1 MKSWLALAVIAG
13 LSLVAAPAL
22 AIDKAACVA
31 AAQEGQELRDAKKL
45 GEAREK
51 LLLCAQNDCPE
62 VIRNDCTGWLSDVE
76 SRRSSLVFSAK
87 DAAGNDLSEV
97 KVSAGGKV
105 IVDKL
110 DGSAVFLDPGE
121 YTLVFESAGKQ
132 SEKKVIVAEGQ
143 KARAI
148 DVVIGEPDK
157 KPADPDVKAESGVYV
172 PPIVLVS
179 IGAAGLVAFA
189 ALQGI
194 AQGEY
199 ADLEDGCGATRSC
212 TDDDVSGTRTK
223 FIASGFMLGVGGA
236 AVATAVILWIV
247 DATSGPPKTAPTAF
261 GGVDSQGAFFGVSV
275 PLDL

>member
-1 MKSWLALAVIAG
+1 MKWVALAAIAAG
-13 LSLVAAPAL
+13 SLLARSAF

-51 LLLCAQNDCPE
+51 LLSCAQSACPE
-62 VIRNDCTGWLSDVE
+62 VIRNDCTGWLADVE
-76 SRRSSLVFSAK
+76 ARRSSLVFSVK
-87 DAAGNDLSEV
+87 DASGNDLADV
-97 KVSAGGKV
+97 KVSAGGTI
-105 IVDKL
+105 IVEKL

-121 YTLVFESAGKQ
+121 YTLVFEAGGKQ
-132 SEKKVIVAEGQ
+132 AEKKVIVAEGQ

-148 DVVIGEPDK
+148 DVVIGEPAT
-157 KPADPDVKAESGVYV
+157 KPAAPSVSAEGGVYV

-179 IGAAGLVAFA
+179 IGAAGLAAFA

-199 ADLEDGCGATRSC
+199 AELEDGCGATKSC

-223 FIASGFMLGVGGA
+223 FIASGVMLGVGGA

-247 DATSGPPKTAPTAF
+247 DATSEKAPPQATAF
-261 GGVDSQGAFFGVSV
+261 GGISREGGFLGVRI
-275 PLDL
+275 PIDL

>member
-1 MKSWLALAVIAG
+1 MKIWLALAAIAA
-13 LSLVAAPAL
+13 LSASAGPAL
-22 AIDKAACVA
+22 AIDKAACVS

-51 LLLCAQNDCPE
+51 LLLCAQNACPE
-62 VIRNDCTGWLSDVE
+62 VIRNDCTGWLGDVE

-87 DAAGNDLSEV
+87 DGAGNDLSDV
-97 KVSAGGKV
+97 RVSAGEKL
-105 IVDKL
+105 IVEKL

-121 YTLVFESAGKQ
+121 YTLVFEAGGKQ
-132 SEKKVIVAEGQ
+132 TEKKVIVAEGQ

-148 DVVIGEPDK
+148 DIVIGEAEK
-157 KPADPDVKAESGVYV
+157 KPTDPPGEAEAGVYV

-212 TDDDVSGTRTK
+212 TDDDVAGTRTK
-223 FIASGFMLGVGGA
+223 FVASGVMLGVGGA

-247 DATSGPPKTAPTAF
+247 DATSAPSKTAPTAF
-261 GGVDSQGAFFGVSV
+261 GGVSSEAAFLGLSI